1 MYKLIALDI
10 DGTVLREDKSLSNG
24 VKEAIAKAA
33 AKGIKVV
40 ITTGRPIKGISKIL
54 NQLNLRSEGDYAIG
68 YNGGVI
74 QKTHNEE
81 VTSQIL
87 MPEDSFELLY
97 RLSLDLN
104 VHIQALT
111 SKEVITP
118 NKDISHYTV
127 IEAYISEIPLFYKTP
142 EEIMEIKKFNKI
154 MLVDHPEVLEEA
166 IKNLPD
172 WIYEKFNV
180 VKSTPY
186 FLEILPK
193 EVSKGEGLKM
203 LADSLGIKQEE
214 IIAVGDADN
223 DLDMIKYAGLG
234 VAMGNAFENVKEIAD
249 YITKSNE
256 EDGVA
261 HVINKFILDEVDE
274 DEYEDEEMVG

>member
-10 DGTVLREDKSLSNG
+10 DGTLLKEDRTISNG
-24 VKEAIAKAA
+24 VKEAISKAN
-33 AKGIKVV
+33 AKGVKVV
-40 ITTGRPIKGISKIL
+40 ITTGRPIKGISKFL
-54 NQLNLRSEGDYAIG
+54 NELDLVSEGNYAIG

-74 QKTHNEE
+74 QKTHNSE

-87 MPEDSFELLY
+87 MPEDSFDLLY

-104 VHIQALT
+104 VHIHLLT
-111 SKEVITP
+111 AKEVITP
-118 NKDISHYTV
+118 NKDVSHYTV
-127 IEAYISEIPLFYKTP
+127 VEAYINTIPLLYMTP
-142 EEIMEIKKFNKI
+142 EEISDVKAINKI
-154 MLVDHPEVLEEA
+154 MFIDEPDVLETA
-166 IKNLPD
+166 IGQLPD

-180 VKSTPY
+180 VRSAPF

-193 EVSKGEGLKM
+193 EVSKGIGIKM

-223 DLDMIKYAGLG
+223 DIDMIKYAGLG
-234 VAMGNAFENVKEIAD
+234 VAMGNAFENVKEIAN
-249 YITKSNE
+249 YISKTNE

-261 HVINKFILDEVDE
+261 HVINKFILNEDDELVS
-274 DEYEDEEMVG
+274 

>member
-10 DGTVLREDKSLSNG
+10 DGTVLREDKSLSPAVVEAVSKASDKG
-24 VKEAIAKAA
+24 V
-33 AKGIKVV
+33 KVV
-40 ITTGRPIKGISKIL
+40 ITTGRPISGISRIL
-54 NQLNLRSEGDYAIG
+54 NKLNLNSEGDYAIG
-68 YNGGVI
+68 YNGGLV
-74 QKTHNEE
+74 QKTHNDE

-97 RLSLDLN
+97 KLSLDLN
-104 VHIQALT
+104 VHLHLLT

-118 NKDISHYTV
+118 NKDISPYTV
-127 IEAYISEIPLFYKTP
+127 LEAHINSIQLLYSTP
-142 EEIMEIKKFNKI
+142 EEINQLEAVNKI
-154 MLVDHPEVLEEA
+154 MFIDHTEILDSA
-166 IKNLPD
+166 IENLPD

-180 VKSTPY
+180 VRSTPN

-193 EVSKGEGLKM
+193 GVSKGTGIKL

-223 DLDMIKYAGLG
+223 DIDMIEYAGLG
-234 VAMGNAFENVKEIAD
+234 VAMGNAFENVKAIAD
-249 YITKSNE
+249 YISKTNE

-261 HVINKFILDEVDE
+261 HVINKFILSDDEESDE
-274 DEYEDEEMVG
+274 DLVVNY

>member
-33 AKGIKVV
+33 AKGVKVV

-54 NQLNLRSEGDYAIG
+54 NELNLRSEGDYAIG

-87 MPEDSFELLY
+87 MPENSFDPLY
-97 RLSLDLN
+97 RLSVDLN
-104 VHIQALT
+104 VHIHLLT

-118 NKDISHYTV
+118 NKDISDFTV
-127 IEAYISEIPLFYKTP
+127 LEAFMNGIQLLYKTP
-142 EEIMEIKKFNKI
+142 EEIQAIKNINKV
-154 MLVDHPEVLEEA
+154 MLIDHPEILETA
-166 IKNLPD
+166 IAQLPN
-172 WIYEKFNV
+172 WLYEKFNV
-180 VKSTPY
+180 VRSAPH

-193 EVSKGEGLKM
+193 EVSKGTGIKM

-214 IIAVGDADN
+214 VIAVGDADN
-223 DLDMIKYAGLG
+223 DLDMIEYAGLG
-234 VAMGNAFENVKEIAD
+234 VAMGNAFENVKEIAN
-249 YITKSNE
+249 YITKTNE

-261 HVINKFILDEVDE
+261 HVINKFILDEEDE
-274 DEYEDEEMVG
+274 DDEMVS

>member
-1 MYKLIALDI
+1 MYKLIALDV
-10 DGTVLREDKSLSNG
+10 DGTLLKEDKSISPA
-24 VKEAIAKAA
+24 VKEAIAKAS
-33 AKGIKVV
+33 AKGVKVV
-40 ITTGRPIKGISKIL
+40 ITTGRPVKGITKIL
-54 NQLNLRSEGDYAIG
+54 DELDLRAEGDYAIG

-81 VTSQIL
+81 VYSQIL

-104 VHIQALT
+104 VHIHLLT

-118 NKDISHYTV
+118 NRDISHYTV
-127 IEAYISEIPLFYKTP
+127 LEAFMNQIQLLYKTP
-142 EEIMEIKKFNKI
+142 EEMVKIKDVNKI
-154 MLVDHPEVLEEA
+154 MLIDHPEVLDEA
-166 IKNLPD
+166 IKQLPD
-172 WIYEKFNV
+172 WIYEKFNL
-180 VKSTPY
+180 VKSAPY

-193 EVSKGEGLKM
+193 EVSKGVGIKM

-223 DLDMIKYAGLG
+223 DLDMIEFAGLG
-234 VAMGNAFENVKEIAD
+234 VAMGNAFENVKKVAN
-249 YITKSNE
+249 YISKTNE

-261 HVINKFILDEVDE
+261 HVINKFILDAE
-274 DEYEDEEMVG
+274 DENEDEELAV